1 MSNQQ
6 FHFQL
11 LNHLSLELDGN
22 DIDLQSI
29 LGKQLSTLLAL
40 FICNHSRVLSKEML
54 MDEMWSDSENPSNA
68 LKYAIFRLRESLKKI
83 EGLED
88 VTFVSTHKNGYQL
101 NPDLDIT
108 LDIEEFESHVSKAKQ
123 TNDVKEYE
131 QAIGLYKGDLLS
143 GYDAYWVQLDRGY
156 YRTMFLQVCN
166 LVAAMYVDQNNSEKA
181 IEVARRGLG
190 INLYDEKLN
199 YLYINALVMNRQYNL
214 AMTYATDI
222 SSRYMKEFGV
232 PLKYE
237 GKSMS
242 SILTSGYVIRNDSDI
257 DVENKQLDVVEYQF
271 GPMRADAQS
280 FQLLTQYESRNN
292 SRNHIK
298 NSNKY
303 VIDIEIISDDD
314 IEDGVMSKLL
324 EIISLSLRNNDVY
337 AKKNR
342 SHVMLFVTMA
352 HEEDSDVIVGRIRS
366 RLTKVNFK
374 KNYQINYS
382 LRNL

>member
-40 FICNHSRVLSKEML
+40 FVCNHSRILSKEML

-271 GPMRADAQS
+271 GPMIADAQS

-303 VIDIEIISDDD
+303 VIDIEIVSDDD
-314 IEDGVMSKLL
+314 IEDDVMSKLL